1 MSSRLAT
8 SARLRLLD
16 TKDRFTGRSDRLV
29 PPRRR
34 QFVGHSDFV
43 RTGDE
48 FAGHLR
54 TLAGLRPSDRVLDVG
69 CGIGRMARPLTAVL
83 DPAQGG
89 RYDGFDV
96 NGEGIAW
103 CRSRYA
109 PFPHFRFEVADLHN
123 ARYNPQGSRTA
134 RDYRFPYDDGSV
146 DVALATSVLT
156 HLLEDE
162 ADHYLAEIARCLA
175 PGGRLLATFFLLDD
189 DSRALIAR
197 GAARFTFPDTA
208 GDVAVLD
215 VSVPE
220 EAVAYADTWVA
231 ASLRRHGLTRTAVH
245 PGSWCGREEHVSFQD
260 IVVAQREATA

>member
-16 TKDRFTGRSDRLV
+16 TKDRFAGRSDRLV

-43 RTGDE
+43 QTGDE

-54 TLAGLRPSDRVLDVG
+54 ALAGLRPSDRVLDVG

-83 DPAQGG
+83 DPEQGG

-96 NGEGIAW
+96 NRDGIAW

-109 PFPHFRFEVADLHN
+109 RHAHFRFEVADLRN
-123 ARYNPQGSRTA
+123 ARYNPAGARTA
-134 RDYRFPYDDGSV
+134 SGYRFPYDDGSF

-162 ADHYLAEIARCLA
+162 ADHYLGEISRCLA

-189 DSRALIAR
+189 TSRALIAR
-197 GAARFTFPDTA
+197 GAAHFSFPDPG

-215 VSVPE
+215 EAVPE

-231 ASLRRHGLTRTAVH
+231 ASLHRHGLTRTAVH
-245 PGSWCGREEHVSFQD
+245 PGSWCGRAEHVSFQD
-260 IVVAQREATA
+260 IVVAEREANA